1 MARPSLGGVPRL
13 LAGLNACWSCSTP
26 TIKALCGID
35 CSVRHLGST
44 CMAGLLSILFG
55 AVQSEDDEDGLH
67 TCTGTGIIWP
77 LRSFFLD
84 SDGNSMNILVV
95 LVFPRF
101 SADYSGPFLC
111 CGAIAK
117 VESHGISM

>member
-1 MARPSLGGVPRL
+1 M
-13 LAGLNACWSCSTP
+13 LAGLAALQLSRPCAGL
-26 TIKALCGID
+26 IVLCGALAALAWPV
-35 CSVRHLGST
+35 SYH
-44 CMAGLLSILFG
+44 LLSILFG
-55 AVQSEDDEDGLH
+55 AVQSDDEDGLH

-111 CGAIAK
+111 CGVIAK